1 MRTRLAKLMTKGARQ
16 PHRAYPLKS
25 DKALRILDKT
35 RELEAAPYPQAAGWL
50 VVMVAPRRENDAIAA
65 LRKEGHLAWQP
76 EATVYLTSHR
86 HQIKT
91 KVNRSLFSRYIFAAR
106 NHLAEKAIPDCDH
119 VSFVVGDVP
128 RARPGLP
135 SLLEILSDKQQ
146 AGEFDGT
153 ITQPLHSF
161 KRGEHV
167 RVNDDSAFHGLNAI
181 IEHTEGERVMI
192 LLNFLG
198 KGTRVEIDPRRLS
211 AA

>member
-1 MRTRLAKLMTKGARQ
+1 MRTRLAKLMTKAARE
-16 PHRAYPLKS
+16 PHRLYPHKTN
-25 DKALRILDKT
+25 KGPRILDKT
-35 RELEAAPYPQAAGWL
+35 RELKAILFPQASWL
-50 VVMVAPRRENDAIAA
+50 VVMTAPRRENDAIAA
-65 LRKEGHLAWQP
+65 LLKEGHLAWHPQS
-76 EATVYLTSHR
+76 TVYLTSYR

-91 KVNRSLFSRYIFAAR
+91 KVNRSLFPRYIFATR
-106 NHLAEKAIPDCDH
+106 NPNAEKAIPDCDH

-161 KRGEHV
+161 KRGEQV
-167 RVNDDSAFHGLNAI
+167 RVNDESAFHGLNAI
-181 IEHTEGERVMI
+181 IERTEGERVLV
-192 LLNFLG
+192 LLNLLG
-198 KGTRVEIDPRRLS
+198 GSTRVEIDPRRLS